1 MTAIAAILNKKRIL
15 SLLVTPDS
23 ADRGEAIRRTSRHD
37 VDFRTVLD
45 QKAATMS
52 TTTSKTTKTM

>member
-1 MTAIAAILNKKRIL
+1 MKRIL
-15 SLLVTPDS
+15 SLLVTPES
-23 ADRGEAIRRTSRHD
+23 ADRGEAMRQARCDD

-52 TTTSKTTKTM
+52 ITTSKTTKTM

>member
-1 MTAIAAILNKKRIL
+1 MKRIL

-23 ADRGEAIRRTSRHD
+23 ADRGEASRGMRAGD